1 MANVKYLIVGLGNP
15 GQEYEKTRHNVGFM
29 VLDNLAKK
37 LEAGEFRTEKRV
49 NGEIVKTKI
58 GERDAILLKPQT
70 YMNLSGEALKSTSEY
85 YKIEN
90 QNTIVI
96 SDDVNLELGQ
106 VRIRFSGEAGGHK
119 GLSSVIGS
127 AGQDFWRV
135 RIGIGQNSNIPME
148 DFVLQ
153 RFTNDEQ
160 AVISQAIDKT
170 STLLVESIT
179 KDKLE
184 NITTE

>member
-1 MANVKYLIVGLGNP
+1 MKYLIVGLGNP
-15 GQEYEKTRHNVGFM
+15 GPEYENSRHNVGFM

-37 LEAGEFRTEKRV
+37 LEAGEFVGEKRV
-49 NGEIVKTKI
+49 NGEIAKAKV

-70 YMNLSGEALKSTSEY
+70 YMNLSGEALKSTSDY
-85 YKIEN
+85 YKIESE
-90 QNTIVI
+90 NTIVV

-135 RIGIGQNSNIPME
+135 RIGIGQNSDIPME

-153 RFTNDEQ
+153 KFTPEEQ
-160 AVISQAIDKT
+160 KLIEEAIDKV
-170 STLLVESIT
+170 SSILIESIT
-179 KDKLE
+179 QDKLE
-184 NITTE
+184 NITL